1 MRELKQKGQVVI
13 ILLLIIVV
21 ALAVGLTVTTRSL
34 TEIKT
39 SSKGERGTR
48 SFSAAEAGLEKIIQQ
63 DPLSNL
69 NPNPVAIPQ
78 TALGNES
85 NYAATSTL
93 LPKPNQ
99 ALAYPFPPGVGKADF
114 AHFWLADPA
123 NLNSYYADSN
133 PTQRI
138 VVYFGNP
145 SDPDYTS
152 ADQAVIERSIPAIEV
167 NLVTKVGTTYKANKG
182 FYDPNAPRSIKNK
195 FTDISRGCPNLVN
208 AIVST
213 SNNDSG
219 VNETFYCKENI
230 TIPSAEVPLLIRV
243 RILYSDKKQKLAV
256 GPPAGCDYNP
266 AESPPKCS
274 LPPQAKLYI
283 STGTSGLNQKR
294 LQVFSISNVVLP
306 FFDFA
311 IFSAG
316 KIEKLR

>member
-1 MRELKQKGQVVI
+1 M
-13 ILLLIIVV
+13 LLIIVV

-63 DPLSNL
+63 DPLSAL
-69 NPNPVAIPQ
+69 DPNPTPISQ
-78 TALGNES
+78 TDLGNES

-114 AHFWLADPA
+114 AHFWLADPI
-123 NLNSYYADSN
+123 NLSPYYADTN
-133 PTQRI
+133 ATQNI

-152 ADQAVIERSIPAIEV
+152 TDEAVKEKSIPAIEV
-167 NLVTKVGTTYKANKG
+167 NLVTRAGTTYKSNKG
-182 FYDPNAPRSIKNK
+182 FYDPFSARSLKNK
-195 FTDISRGCPNLVN
+195 FTAISLNCPSIVN
-208 AIVST
+208 ATVST
-213 SNNDSG
+213 SNNDNG
-219 VNETFYCKENI
+219 VNESFYCKANV
-230 TIPSAEVPLLIRV
+230 TIPSAEIPLLIRV

-256 GPPAGCDYNP
+256 GPPSECSYTAGQTP
-266 AESPPKCS
+266 IKCS

-283 STGTSGLNQKR
+283 STGTSGQSQKR

-311 IFSAG
+311 IFAAG